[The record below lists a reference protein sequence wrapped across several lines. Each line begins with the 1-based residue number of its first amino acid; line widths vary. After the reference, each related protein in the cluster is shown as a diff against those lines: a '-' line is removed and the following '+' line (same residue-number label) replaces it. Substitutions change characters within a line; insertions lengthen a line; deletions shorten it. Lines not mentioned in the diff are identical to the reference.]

1 MLRGN
6 LHIKRDITVSAASRV
21 MTGPDVL
28 GSRPVL
34 VTFQEY
40 KDRDEVLRKA
50 GVLKGNNIHITEDMS
65 RLEIN
70 PRLVYNILWIPHKNI
85 IIITT

>member
-6 LHIKRDITVSAASRV
+6 LQIKRDITVTAASRV

-34 VTFQEY
+34 VTFQVVDSFE
-40 KDRDEVLRKA
+40 
-50 GVLKGNNIHITEDMS
+50 
-65 RLEIN
+65 
-70 PRLVYNILWIPHKNI
+70 
-85 IIITT
+85 